1 MNADA
6 SLTRAGTYT
15 HSSFT
20 KIKRNLAILL
30 FRSKIDSFVCWK
42 AESYHNTS
50 IALLPLNFVYQ
61 KVFSFRLG
69 SSDMCKLCTSMALW
83 AERRTLWKH
92 YMCWLV
98 WIDNVSWHLSVND
111 IDIVGEIP
119 SFDSWKR
126 IFDGCFAAATLLWV
140 ASNSFIHLFSDNAKG
155 RRATK
160 KEENLCK
167 YVHASNCYSFA
178 SFGLPSDSC
187 ACSTPSPR
195 CCHSQWQ

>member
-1 MNADA
+1 MNADT

-111 IDIVGEIP
+111 IDIFGEIP

-126 IFDGCFAAATLLWV
+126 IFDGSFATMIRV
-140 ASNSFIHLFSDNAKG
+140 AFNSFINLFSDNAKG
-155 RRATK
+155 RTK
-160 KEENLCK
+160 KEK
-167 YVHASNCYSFA
+167 YQYNYVNASKCYSFA
-178 SFGLPSDSC
+178 SSGLPSDGC
-187 ACSTPSPR
+187 ACSTPSPGCR
-195 CCHSQWQ
+195 HSQWQ